1 MTAYNK
7 TMDKMDKVFKALSDS
22 NRRKL
27 LDNLYQKNGQTLNE
41 LCDQMDMTR
50 QSVTKHLMILE
61 QCDLIIVDWK
71 GRHKF
76 HYLNV
81 APIGEIYDRWVKKYE
96 QQRIEA
102 LQSLK
107 KTLEDG
113 NK

>member
-1 MTAYNK
+1 MTAYNIP
-7 TMDKMDKVFKALSDS
+7 MNKMDKVFKALSEP
-22 NRRKL
+22 NRRIL

-50 QSVTKHLMILE
+50 QSVTKHLLILE
-61 QCDLIIVDWK
+61 QADLIVVEWK

-102 LQSLK
+102 LQALK
-107 KTLEDG
+107 KTLEEPFL
-113 NK
+113 